1 MNFWLKHITL
11 LVLLAVLAYLLLDN
25 REVLSS
31 IVKQA
36 TEKNS
41 SLISDNN
48 SDAISI
54 LPNVSLEKST
64 NAAADGLSRFYASIN
79 PDINTKGPRTRNNVV
94 YLPTPSG
101 NLMNRLEAK
110 KTVTR
115 PYQKSWQG
123 NVKSRPFRTGFT
135 ILQKLTEYASSEG
148 IEIIWWLN
156 RDFIIKD
163 PFRIEKNILETSF
176 QLGRSVEGHFKNGL
190 NVFFCYRQRT
200 IVFIDE
206 PIAYLND
213 ECLMLESKS
222 GY

>member
-1 MNFWLKHITL
+1 MNFRLKHITL
-11 LVLLAVLAYLLLDN
+11 LGLLAAIAYLLLDN
-25 REVLSS
+25 RELMFS
-31 IVKQA
+31 IVNQP

-41 SLISDNN
+41 PLISDKNAK
-48 SDAISI
+48 DISI
-54 LPNVSLEKST
+54 LPNVSLKKST
-64 NAAADGLSRFYASIN
+64 NPAADGLSRFYASIN

-94 YLPTPSG
+94 YLPAPAG
-101 NLMNRLEAK
+101 NLVTILEAK

-123 NVKSRPFRTGFT
+123 DVKSRPFRTGFT
-135 ILQKLTEYASSEG
+135 ILQKLTDYASNEG

-156 RDFIIKD
+156 RDFIVKD

-190 NVFFCYRQRT
+190 HVYFCYRQRT

-206 PIAYLND
+206 PTAYLND
-213 ECLMLESKS
+213 ECSMLESKS